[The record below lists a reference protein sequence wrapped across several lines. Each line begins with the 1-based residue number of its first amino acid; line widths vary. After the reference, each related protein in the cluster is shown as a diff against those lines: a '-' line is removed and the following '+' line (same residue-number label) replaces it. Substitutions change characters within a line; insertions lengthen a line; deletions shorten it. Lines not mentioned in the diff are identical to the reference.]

1 MLWNARIGPTMQDK
15 TERFLLLSILV
26 IITILAASCSLDIR
40 AKQSLILAN
49 LSPTVIDVQLS
60 TNKGQTE
67 RLSLDGYDSEIVMVS
82 SKTTAIHVEIEGQ
95 YFNQSHDYKV
105 EKGHPI
111 WLIPDLETPPRA
123 QIRDTDAP
131 FTSVNHRGYNTI
143 APENTLSAFRLSKEN
158 GFDYVETDVSFT
170 EDSVAVLLH
179 DNTIDRTSNGKG
191 AISSMTFD
199 DVRKFDFGSWKDDAY
214 TGEKIPSFEEFLA
227 LCVELELYPYIELKE
242 GNRQQIRN
250 LVDMVEDYGL
260 SDKVTWISFDST
272 RLQYVKAKTPK
283 ARLGYLKSTVD
294 EQSLYTVL
302 ELRSKV
308 NEVFLDAKNISQDL
322 MTKFVALGIPV
333 EQWVVDTQ
341 EQIEALDAHVTG
353 ATSDY
358 AVVGN
363 LL

>member
-1 MLWNARIGPTMQDK
+1 MQNK
-15 TERFLLLSILV
+15 IERFLLLSILMMV
-26 IITILAASCSLDIR
+26 AILTVGCSLDTR
-40 AKQSLILAN
+40 ESLILAN
-49 LSPTVIDVQLS
+49 LTPTVIDVRLS

-67 RLSLDGYDSEIVMVS
+67 NLSIDGYRSAIVLVS
-82 SKTTAIHVEIEGQ
+82 PRTTAVHVEIEGQ
-95 YFNQSHDYKV
+95 YFNQSHDYKF

-111 WLIPDLETPPRA
+111 WLIPDLETPPRE
-123 QIRDTDAP
+123 QIRDTDIP

-170 EDSVAVLLH
+170 ADSVAVLLH

-191 AISSMTFD
+191 PISSITFD
-199 DVRKFDFGSWKDDAY
+199 DVRKFDFGSWKDAAY
-214 TGEKIPSFEEFLA
+214 KGEKIPSFEEFLD
-227 LCVELELYPYIELKE
+227 LCIELDLYPYIELKE
-242 GNRQQIRN
+242 GNRQQIRS

-260 SDKVTWISFDST
+260 SDKVTWISFDAT

-302 ELRSKV
+302 ELRNKD

-322 MTKFVALGIPV
+322 MTKCVAIGIPV

-341 EQIEALDAHVTG
+341 EQIDALDAHVTG

-358 AVVGN
+358 TVVGN